1 MATNLEYKWKVYTL
15 SQNIQNKMNNE
26 TEDGWRVISVSVV
39 GENVYVTFE
48 KGDRPMKVT

>member
-1 MATNLEYKWKVYTL
+1 MPEKMEYKWKVYTL
-15 SQNIQNKMNNE
+15 SQNIENKMNNE
-26 TEDGWRVISVSVV
+26 AIDGWRVISVSVV